1 MTAQS
6 SLSTPYTVRS
16 WLASYPK
23 EVALLDKFE
32 VELRLGR
39 LSTSSKSQSQNR
51 GPSSSSSS
59 SSPDELSTTFGG
71 IASRDRRQVTVRTV
85 NLLRTLIGNTKWKN
99 AAQLMILLRGIG
111 QDLHAAGGA
120 KEPAIANIVRRIM
133 CAVRVEVNTAEA
145 NDPQNTADS
154 ASASGEESK
163 GIEPIDEN
171 SATAKRSHKASS
183 QRQMIPPKKP
193 PTQGGRTMSRNLSLS
208 SMLWAHPQ
216 HLNTSGKIGT
226 ANANASS
233 ASGRSKRSD
242 SFNSVDPSSDP
253 LQNLS
258 NENDGD
264 YPPSFYVHR
273 PHFRPAVMEAIQEI
287 MLDLEDIH
295 TNIDEQGADHIHAGE
310 VILTYSRSKTVES
323 FLKATAKKR
332 KFQVI
337 VCEGAP
343 HFGGHKMAKSLAAAG
358 IDTTVIHDSAA
369 FSIMARV
376 NKVLLPAQA
385 VMANGGL
392 IAPSG
397 SHMVALAAAHNSVP
411 LVCLTGMFKLCPMY
425 PHEGQDTLQD
435 LVSPSNVIDY
445 AEMSDQCK
453 DKVEFVN
460 PVHDYIPPNLINL
473 YVTNIGAFQPSYI
486 YRLLAEYYHNDDWDS
501 F

>member
-1 MTAQS
+1 MSSQS

-23 EVALLDKFE
+23 AIALLDKFE

-39 LSTSSKSQSQNR
+39 LSTSSKTQNK
-51 GPSSSSSS
+51 GSSTG
-59 SSPDELSTTFGG
+59 ELSKNFGG

-85 NLLRTLIGNTKWKN
+85 ELLRTLIGNTKWQN
-99 AAQLMILLRGIG
+99 AAQLMTLLRGIG
-111 QDLHAAGGA
+111 RELHAAGGA
-120 KEPAIANIVRRIM
+120 KEPAIANIVRRVM
-133 CAVRVEVNTAEA
+133 CAVRDEVNTAEA
-145 NDPQNTADS
+145 NEAQATMGKAKADRD
-154 ASASGEESK
+154 ASVDSK
-163 GIEPIDEN
+163 TIEPIDEN
-171 SATAKRSHKASS
+171 SGSDEALKRSYKDRSALA
-183 QRQMIPPKKP
+183 PKKQP
-193 PTQGGRTMSRNLSLS
+193 NQGTSLSRNLSLS

-226 ANANASS
+226 AGSTSS
-233 ASGRSKRSD
+233 TGRNKRSD
-242 SFNSVDPSSDP
+242 SFSSVDQSSDP
-253 LQNLS
+253 LHYLS
-258 NENDGD
+258 NENDCD
-264 YPPSFYVHR
+264 FPPSFYANR

-287 MLDLEDIH
+287 MLDLEDLH
-295 TNIDEQGADHIHAGE
+295 TNIDDQGYAHIHAGE

-343 HFGGHKMAKSLAAAG
+343 HFGGHRMAKSLAEAG

-369 FSIMARV
+369 FAIMARV
-376 NKVLLPAQA
+376 NKVLLPAHA
-385 VMANGGL
+385 VLANGGL

-435 LVSPSNVIDY
+435 LVSPSSVIDY
-445 AEMSDQCK
+445 AELSDQVMA
-453 DKVEFVN
+453 KVEFVN

-486 YRLLAEYYHNDDWDS
+486 YRLLAEYYHNDDWES
-501 F
+501 FE